1 MNRAKTPALKSLQE
15 LSIQFPLK
23 GVILHGEEE
32 NFMNL
37 AILFIKKLI
46 LKAKLSFINPLN
58 Y

>member
-1 MNRAKTPALKSLQE
+1 MNRAKTPALKLLQE

-32 NFMNL
+32 NFINL

-46 LKAKLSFINPLN
+46 LKAKLSFINPIN